1 MSVDKEI
8 IKQVS
13 RIEFSI
19 RKILSG
25 MLIGAYSTALRGQG
39 MTFSDL
45 RQYTPGD
52 DIRNFAWQVMARTG
66 EPFVKQFEEER
77 DLEVHLALDVGPSML
92 FGGSGNSK
100 FLTQAYNMALVGL
113 SAAKLGDKFGVS
125 FFADTMKKVI
135 PVSKGEDHLRRSL
148 LNYLELEQE
157 ASSIKQKSNVNHAL
171 RHFLRLRTKRCMC
184 FIISDFTSSVDEK
197 LLAMVKQ
204 KHKLI
209 LIHVY
214 DPYEKAMPKIGWVNY
229 KSYFSGLSGI
239 LNTNRRSLKQSQLD
253 SFENKLG
260 KLKNI
265 SRRSGIGLISQSTH
279 DEKMVELIKGLKLG
293 SLHGL

>member
-25 MLIGAYSTALRGQG
+25 MLIGAYNTSLRGQG

-77 DLEVHLALDVGPSML
+77 DLEVHISLDIGSSMA
-92 FGGSGNSK
+92 FGGSKHSK
-100 FLTQAYNMALVGL
+100 FLIQAYNLALIGL
-113 SAAKLGDKFGVS
+113 SAAKLGDKFGLS
-125 FFADTMKKVI
+125 LFADNMKKII

-148 LNYLELEQE
+148 LNYLEYEEE
-157 ASSIKQKSNVNHAL
+157 AVETSSVSNANLAL
-171 RHFLRLRTKRCMC
+171 KHFTRLRKKHCMC
-184 FIISDFTSSVDEK
+184 FLISDFNSKLDEK
-197 LLAMVKQ
+197 LIAMVRQ
-204 KHKLI
+204 KHKLT
-209 LIHVY
+209 LIHIY
-214 DPYEKAMPKIGWVNY
+214 DPYEESMPNVGWLNY
-229 KSYFSGLSGI
+229 KS
-239 LNTNRRSLKQSQLD
+239 LN
-253 SFENKLG
+253 EKLG
-260 KLKNI
+260 IINTSRSFFKKDQINVFNKKMNYLKNTA
-265 SRRSGIGLISQSTH
+265 RRTGVSLINQSTH
-279 DEKMVELIKGLKLG
+279 DDKMLELIKNLKLR
-293 SLHGL
+293 SSRGL